1 MPGSRH
7 HASHRSDDGM
17 TNPQGIIVSVSA
29 GRAVVSVEGGA
40 VCPRCAEGRGCG
52 AGLYGQSR
60 GGRLVDARIP
70 GGLQVD
76 VGDTVRLVIAP
87 RDLLGASLLAY
98 GLPLAGLLLGALAAA
113 GMASAPGDAV
123 AVALAGLGLGAGLV
137 LGRWRLRRAG
147 CVRRFEPVVELPA

>member
-1 MPGSRH
+1 M
-7 HASHRSDDGM
+7 
-17 TNPQGIIVSVSA
+17 SVTA

-40 VCPRCAEGRGCG
+40 VCLRCAEGRGCG
-52 AGLYGQSR
+52 AGVYGQSR
-60 GGRLVDARIP
+60 GERLVDARIP
-70 GGLQVD
+70 GGVHVD

-113 GMASAPGDAV
+113 GIASAPGDAV
-123 AVALAGLGLGAGLV
+123 AVALGGLGLGAGLV
-137 LGRWRLRRAG
+137 LGRWRLRRVG